1 MATFL
6 CSNQSSFR
14 DIMINGKK
22 KFPYLTITNSSIIF
36 LIGTHSMQGW
46 AATAWYG
53 VVKKEVKKD

>member
-22 KFPYLTITNSSIIF
+22 ELPYLTITNSSIIF
-36 LIGTHSMQGW
+36 YLELIPCKAEQPLHDMELQE
-46 AATAWYG
+46 
-53 VVKKEVKKD
+53 KEVQKD

>member
-22 KFPYLTITNSSIIF
+22 ELPYLTITNSSIIF
-36 LIGTHSMQGW
+36 YLELIPCKAEQPLHDMELQE
-46 AATAWYG
+46 
-53 VVKKEVKKD
+53 KKVQKD